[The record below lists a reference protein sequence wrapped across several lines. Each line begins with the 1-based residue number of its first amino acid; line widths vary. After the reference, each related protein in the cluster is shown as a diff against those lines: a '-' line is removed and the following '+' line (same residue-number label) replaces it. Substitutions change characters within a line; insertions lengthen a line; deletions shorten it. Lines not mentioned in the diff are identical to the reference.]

1 MHSTLRNCVLQDRR
15 VKGGWAGGCRDRDKP
30 QAERKR
36 ERDKR
41 WMVVI
46 EEGVCCSSMA
56 DKCHTLRQG
65 LSRSKLAHS
74 QIWVAAVLN
83 HPRLGAGFDR

>member
-1 MHSTLRNCVLQDRR
+1 MDAETETNHKQRGRR
-15 VKGGWAGGCRDRDKP
+15 
-30 QAERKR
+30 ERGR

>member
-1 MHSTLRNCVLQDRR
+1 MD
-15 VKGGWAGGCRDRDKP
+15 
-30 QAERKR
+30 AETETNHKQRGRR
-36 ERDKR
+36 ERGRERETEGEKR
-41 WMVVI
+41 WMAVI
-46 EEGVCCSSMA
+46 EEGVCCSSTA
-56 DKCHTLRQG
+56 DKCHTLRQR

>member
-1 MHSTLRNCVLQDRR
+1 MD
-15 VKGGWAGGCRDRDKP
+15 
-30 QAERKR
+30 AETETNHKQRGRR
-36 ERDKR
+36 ERGREREREKR

-46 EEGVCCSSMA
+46 EEGVCCSRMA